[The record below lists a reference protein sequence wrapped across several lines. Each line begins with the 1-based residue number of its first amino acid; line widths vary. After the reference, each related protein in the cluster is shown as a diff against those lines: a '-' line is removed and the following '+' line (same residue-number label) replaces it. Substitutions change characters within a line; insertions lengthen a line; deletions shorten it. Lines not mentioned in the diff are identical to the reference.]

1 MRIKAN
7 VSFGGVLSMGRGE
20 IREYNDQEVLSD
32 LMRAGYIEEVANE
45 EEKASPE
52 DAEEVAGKEK
62 KASPKKKAVKL
73 NEGK

>member
-20 IREYNDQEVLSD
+20 IREYNDKEVLSD
-32 LMRAGYIEEVANE
+32 LLRAGYVEEVADKE
-45 EEKASPE
+45 E
-52 DAEEVAGKEK
+52 